1 MTTPI
6 NTFEDILDAMERD
19 PALRD
24 ALRRHILTDELLQ
37 MPLRLEQFITE
48 QKDFNE
54 DMRERT
60 SNTLTRLDR
69 MEGDSGT
76 LKGYWARNTAVSD
89 APGIA
94 HDMGLEFVRT
104 LTASDL
110 MELAGDQL
118 GLDTGRSFRRADLV
132 IEATRDG
139 ATEYA
144 RPGGFVHRRPEGLR
158 EGAQE
163 RRAPDTVHRQAGHS
177 RRCQR
182 PKHPRSRTTGGIRRT
197 VLAPAGGPDPG
208 PRVNKHGTR
217 RRPVYLH
224 PCQRARRPI

>member
-24 ALRRHILTDELLQ
+24 TLRRHILTDELLQ

-48 QKDFNE
+48 QKDFN
-54 DMRERT
+54 

-89 APGIA
+89 AAGIA

-104 LTASDL
+104 LNASDL
-110 MELAGDQL
+110 MEMAGDQL

-139 ATEYA
+139 APEYVA
-144 RPGGFVHRRPEGLR
+144 LEVSYTADQRDSGRALRNAGLLTQFTGRPATAGVASVRNTHEVEQLVESGELYWHPLEDRTP
-158 EGAQE
+158 
-163 RRAPDTVHRQAGHS
+163 APSEQHE
-177 RRCQR
+177 
-182 PKHPRSRTTGGIRRT
+182 
-197 VLAPAGGPDPG
+197 
-208 PRVNKHGTR
+208 TR
-217 RRPVYLH
+217 RGPVPLTT
-224 PCQRARRPI
+224 PPTSRRPI

>member
-1 MTTPI
+1 MTTSI

-24 ALRRHILTDELLQ
+24 TLRRHILTDELLQ

-48 QKDFNE
+48 QKDFN
-54 DMRERT
+54 

-89 APGIA
+89 AAGIA

-104 LTASDL
+104 LTPSDL

-118 GLDTGRSFRRADLV
+118 GQDTGRNFRRADLV
-132 IEATRDG
+132 IEATKDG
-139 ATEYA
+139 APQYVVLEVSYTADQRDSGRALRNAGLLTQFTGRKATAGVASVRNTHEVEQLVESGELYWHSLEDRTPA
-144 RPGGFVHRRPEGLR
+144 PE
-158 EGAQE
+158 
-163 RRAPDTVHRQAGHS
+163 
-177 RRCQR
+177 
-182 PKHPRSRTTGGIRRT
+182 
-197 VLAPAGGPDPG
+197 
-208 PRVNKHGTR
+208 
-217 RRPVYLH
+217 
-224 PCQRARRPI
+224 

>member
-37 MPLRLEQFITE
+37 VPLRLEQFITE
-48 QKDFNE
+48 QRAFNE

-89 APGIA
+89 AAGIA
-94 HDMGLEFVRT
+94 QDMGLEFVRT

-110 MELAGDQL
+110 MEMSRNQL
-118 GLDTGRSFRRADLV
+118 DRETGRSFRRADLV
-132 IEATRDG
+132 IEATKDGSPEYVALEVSYTADQRDSG
-139 ATEYA
+139 RALRNAGFLTRFTGRKATAGVASVRNTHEVEQLVESGELYWH
-144 RPGGFVHRRPEGLR
+144 PLED
-158 EGAQE
+158 
-163 RRAPDTVHRQAGHS
+163 RAP
-177 RRCQR
+177 
-182 PKHPRSRTTGGIRRT
+182 
-197 VLAPAGGPDPG
+197 APE
-208 PRVNKHGTR
+208 
-217 RRPVYLH
+217 
-224 PCQRARRPI
+224 

>member
-48 QKDFNE
+48 QKDFN
-54 DMRERT
+54 
-60 SNTLTRLDR
+60 SNNLARLDR

-132 IEATRDG
+132 IETTKDG

-144 RPGGFVHRRPEGLR
+144 ALEVSYTADQRDSGRAIRNAGLLTQFTGRPATAGVASVRNTHEVEQLVESGELYWHPLEDRTPAPE
-158 EGAQE
+158 
-163 RRAPDTVHRQAGHS
+163 
-177 RRCQR
+177 
-182 PKHPRSRTTGGIRRT
+182 
-197 VLAPAGGPDPG
+197 
-208 PRVNKHGTR
+208 
-217 RRPVYLH
+217 
-224 PCQRARRPI
+224 

>member
-48 QKDFNE
+48 QKDFN
-54 DMRERT
+54 
-60 SNTLTRLDR
+60 SNNLARLDR

-104 LTASDL
+104 LTAGDL
-110 MELAGDQL
+110 MEMSGDQL
-118 GLDTGRSFRRADLV
+118 EQDTGRSFRRADLV
-132 IEATRDG
+132 IEAIKDG
-139 ATEYA
+139 APQYVALEVSYTADQRDSGRALRNAGLLTQFTGRKATASVASVRNTHEVEQLMESGELHWHPLEDRTPA
-144 RPGGFVHRRPEGLR
+144 PE
-158 EGAQE
+158 
-163 RRAPDTVHRQAGHS
+163 
-177 RRCQR
+177 
-182 PKHPRSRTTGGIRRT
+182 
-197 VLAPAGGPDPG
+197 
-208 PRVNKHGTR
+208 
-217 RRPVYLH
+217 
-224 PCQRARRPI
+224 

>member
-37 MPLRLEQFITE
+37 MPVRLEQFITE
-48 QKDFNE
+48 QRAFNE

-89 APGIA
+89 AAGIA

-110 MELAGDQL
+110 MEMSRNQL
-118 GLDTGRSFRRADLV
+118 DRETGRSFRRADLV
-132 IEATRDG
+132 IEAIKDG
-139 ATEYA
+139 APQYVALEVSYTADQRDSGRALRNAGLLTRFTGRKATAGVASVRNTHEVEQLVESGELYWHPLEDRTPA
-144 RPGGFVHRRPEGLR
+144 PE
-158 EGAQE
+158 
-163 RRAPDTVHRQAGHS
+163 
-177 RRCQR
+177 
-182 PKHPRSRTTGGIRRT
+182 
-197 VLAPAGGPDPG
+197 
-208 PRVNKHGTR
+208 
-217 RRPVYLH
+217 
-224 PCQRARRPI
+224 

>member
-37 MPLRLEQFITE
+37 MPVRLEQFITE
-48 QKDFNE
+48 QREFNE
-54 DMRERT
+54 DMRERS
-60 SNTLTRLDR
+60 SNTLTKLDR

-89 APGIA
+89 AAGIA
-94 HDMGLEFVRT
+94 QDMGLEFVRT

-110 MELAGDQL
+110 MEMSRNQL
-118 GLDTGRSFRRADLV
+118 DRETGRSFRRADLV
-132 IEATRDG
+132 IET
-139 ATEYA
+139 TK
-144 RPGGFVHRRPEGLR
+144 

-163 RRAPDTVHRQAGHS
+163 YVALEVSYTADQRDSGRALRNAGLLTQFTGRKATAGVASVRNTHEVEQLVES
-177 RRCQR
+177 GELYW
-182 PKHPRSRTTGGIRRT
+182 HPLEDRTP
-197 VLAPAGGPDPG
+197 APE
-208 PRVNKHGTR
+208 
-217 RRPVYLH
+217 
-224 PCQRARRPI
+224 

>member
-37 MPLRLEQFITE
+37 MPVRLEQFITE
-48 QKDFNE
+48 QREFNE
-54 DMRERT
+54 DMRERS

-89 APGIA
+89 AAGIA
-94 HDMGLEFVRT
+94 QDMGMEFVRT

-118 GLDTGRSFRRADLV
+118 DRETGRSFRRADLV
-132 IEATRDG
+132 IEATKDG
-139 ATEYA
+139 APQYVALEVSYTADQRDSGRALRNAGLLTQFTGRKATASVASVRNTHEVEQLVESGELYWHPLED
-144 RPGGFVHRRPEGLR
+144 RPPAPE
-158 EGAQE
+158 
-163 RRAPDTVHRQAGHS
+163 
-177 RRCQR
+177 
-182 PKHPRSRTTGGIRRT
+182 
-197 VLAPAGGPDPG
+197 
-208 PRVNKHGTR
+208 
-217 RRPVYLH
+217 
-224 PCQRARRPI
+224 